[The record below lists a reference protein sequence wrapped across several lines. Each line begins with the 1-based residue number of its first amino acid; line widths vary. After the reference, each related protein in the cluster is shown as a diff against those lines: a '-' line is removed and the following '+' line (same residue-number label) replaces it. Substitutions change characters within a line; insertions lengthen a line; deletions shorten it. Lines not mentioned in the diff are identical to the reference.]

1 MAFVSVSPWW
11 TVSEPGGQ
19 TPLMAGTQMGWV
31 SWCMPGSCTGCQAMW
46 VSPGPSA
53 VFRVSACLWTWTLT
67 FRGVQVGSR
76 EWLGGDWIIV
86 TMPSHQTPGSGG
98 SWSQGNCVSVW
109 TMTML
114 CQMTQGRVTA
124 PDLSFYLNRYLISA
138 MTRGKPESLILSTI
152 YCYFKIF

>member
-1 MAFVSVSPWW
+1 
-11 TVSEPGGQ
+11 
-19 TPLMAGTQMGWV
+19 
-31 SWCMPGSCTGCQAMW
+31 MW
-46 VSPGPSA
+46 VSPGPSV

-114 CQMTQGRVTA
+114 CQMTQGCVTHWSVILFEQIFDLGNDT
-124 PDLSFYLNRYLISA
+124 PDARETWFYQQFIATLKYFRLLEMFRLSIPLCSIEMVSLHKTSYILRDYIYVEL
-138 MTRGKPESLILSTI
+138 ES
-152 YCYFKIF
+152 